1 MSLILKEINQAI
13 TAKTEYVLTGG
24 EWCQLDNSN
33 QVLGAF
39 RVYLTVDGSAA
50 PVLRI
55 MTRGEEDT
63 TAIDSAV
70 LNAQPSSV
78 IYDLLGRRVE
88 KMDKGI
94 YIVNGRKVVVK

>member
-1 MSLILKEINQAI
+1 MPAQ
-13 TAKTEYVLTGG
+13 TASFVFFGSDE
-24 EWCQLDNSN
+24 
-33 QVLGAF
+33 GAAATAAAAAF
-39 RVYLTVDGSAA
+39 ARLEEGSDGWGNETIDGSAA

-70 LNAQPSSV
+70 LNVQPSSV

-94 YIVNGRKVVVK
+94 YIVNGRKVVAK